1 MTDDQNMKS
10 TPYVKLDD
18 LSVGYGGKA
27 IIRDIC
33 IDIKKGEIV
42 TLIGPN
48 GAGKSTILKTI
59 TKQLSIIKGSVGFEG
74 RNMHK
79 IPNKELSQKMAVVLT
94 ERLKTDLLTCYDVVA
109 SGRYPYTGKLGI
121 LTPEDEKKVDE
132 AIAAV
137 NATELGAHDFNAIS
151 DGQRQRILLARAICQ
166 DPELIILDEPTSF
179 LDIKYKLELLSIL
192 RNMAKMKGITVI
204 TSLHE
209 IDLAMKIADKV
220 VCVKGDH
227 IYKYGAPD
235 VIFDENMIRELYD
248 IDNGFFD
255 PLYGSIELPAPT
267 GQGWQRHM
275 YEESLGRKHRGKDSR
290 PKGAPYAFVISS
302 GGGGI
307 PVYRKLQRKNLTFAA
322 GILYENDMDYRLA
335 RLLAQEVVSEK
346 PFADISDKAYS
357 RAEELIKECGKV
369 IYVPFET
376 GACNGRIKDLLK
388 LAESEGKLETI

>member
-137 NATELGAHDFNAIS
+137 NATELGSHDFNAIS

-209 IDLAMKIADKV
+209 IDLAIKIADKV

-227 IYKYGAPD
+227 IYKYGTPD

-275 YEESLGRKHRGKDSR
+275 YEESLGRKHRGRDTR

-346 PFADISDKAYS
+346 PFADISDEAYS

>member
-1 MTDDQNMKS
+1 MSDS
-10 TPYVKLDD
+10 SYVKLDN

-27 IIRDIC
+27 IIKDIC
-33 IDIKKGEIV
+33 VDIKKGEIV

-59 TKQLSIIKGSVGFEG
+59 TKQLAKIRGEVCFDG
-74 RNMHK
+74 RDMHR

-121 LTPEDEKKVDE
+121 LMPEDEQKVDE

-137 NATELGAHDFNAIS
+137 NATELGPRDFNAIS
-151 DGQRQRILLARAICQ
+151 DGQRQRIMLARAICQ

-179 LDIKYKLELLSIL
+179 LDIRYKLELLSIL
-192 RNMAKMKGITVI
+192 RNMAKMKNITVI

-220 VCVKGDH
+220 ICVKGDR

-235 VIFDENMIRELYD
+235 DIFDEDLIRELYD

-255 PLYGSIELPAPT
+255 PLYGSIELPAPS

-275 YEESLGRKHRGKDSR
+275 YEESLGRRHRGKNAR
-290 PKGAPYAFVISS
+290 PEGAPYAFVISS

-335 RLLAQEVVSEK
+335 RLLAQEVVTEK
-346 PFADISDKAYS
+346 PYTDISDAAYN
-357 RAEELIKECGKV
+357 RAEELIKTSGKV
-369 IYVPFET
+369 IYVPFEQ
-376 GACNGRIKDLLK
+376 GSCNERIKDLVK
-388 LAESEGKLETI
+388 LAESEGKLEIIE

>member
-1 MTDDQNMKS
+1 MLKDKENS
-10 TPYVKLDD
+10 TQAYVKFDD

-27 IIRDIC
+27 IINDIC

-42 TLIGPN
+42 ALIGPN
-48 GAGKSTILKTI
+48 GAGKSTILKTL
-59 TKQLSIIKGSVGFEG
+59 TKQLAIIKGDVGFEG
-74 RNMHK
+74 RSMHK

-121 LTPEDEKKVDE
+121 LMPEDEQKVDE

-137 NATELGAHDFNAIS
+137 HATDLGPRDFNAIS

-166 DPELIILDEPTSF
+166 DPELIVLDEPTSF

-192 RNMAKMKGITVI
+192 RNMAKKKGITVI
-204 TSLHE
+204 SSLHE
-209 IDLAMKIADKV
+209 IDLAMKIADKII
-220 VCVKGDH
+220 CVKGDH

-235 VIFDENMIRELYD
+235 DIFDEEMIKELYD

-267 GQGWQRHM
+267 GNGWDD
-275 YEESLGRKHRGKDSR
+275 EEPAKAS
-290 PKGAPYAFVISS
+290 APYAFVISS
-302 GGGGI
+302 GGKGI
-307 PVYRKLQRKNLTFAA
+307 PVYRALQKKNLDFAA

-335 RLLAQEVVSEK
+335 RLLAKEVVTEK
-346 PFADISDKAYS
+346 PFTDISDAAYTKAEQLVRDCS
-357 RAEELIKECGKV
+357 KV
-369 IYVPFET
+369 LFTPFET
-376 GACNGRIKDLLK
+376 GACNARIKDLVK
-388 LAESEGKLETI
+388 LAEELGKLEVKMI

>member
-1 MTDDQNMKS
+1 MTM
-10 TPYVKLDD
+10 
-18 LSVGYGGKA
+18 
-27 IIRDIC
+27 I
-33 IDIKKGEIV
+33 
-42 TLIGPN
+42 
-48 GAGKSTILKTI
+48 
-59 TKQLSIIKGSVGFEG
+59 
-74 RNMHK
+74 
-79 IPNKELSQKMAVVLT
+79 LT
-94 ERLKTDLLTCYDVVA
+94 ERMKTDLLTCYDIVA

-121 LTPEDEKKVDE
+121 LTPEDEKKVDD

-137 NATELGAHDFNAIS
+137 NATELGPRDFNAIS

-220 VCVKGDH
+220 ICVKGDH

-235 VIFDENMIRELYD
+235 EIFDEGMIRELYD

-255 PLYGSIELPAPT
+255 TLYGSIELPAPT

-275 YEESLGRKHRGKDSR
+275 YEESLGRKHRGKESR
-290 PKGAPYAFVISS
+290 PEGAPYAFVISS

-307 PVYRKLQRKNLTFAA
+307 PVIEKMDGHLEGVAAVIDKDFAA
-322 GILYENDMDYRLA
+322 E
-335 RLLAQEVVSEK
+335 LLAEQVEADTLLILTEVEK
-346 PFADISDKAYS
+346 VAINFNKPDQKDLDHLTLIEATKYIEEGQFPAGSMLPKVEAGMKFVRMFPNKRAIITSLDKAVE
-357 RAEELIKECGKV
+357 ALNG
-369 IYVPFET
+369 ET
-376 GACNGRIKDLLK
+376 GTVITFN
-388 LAESEGKLETI
+388 